1 MPWGIRNHRVTTTD
15 LDRKQLGIRNQSTL
29 SEFAVTNTTVI
40 AVDEHCGSCPCRV
53 NTLEYGK
60 EVVEITC
67 RIWEQSSTRYHTTD
81 QNSVDKYVDNFV
93 SPAFVTIGRT
103 KGQSE
108 TRGAVD
114 TLINTTGLV
123 FEDFT
128 TPGKA
133 SRRDLYL

>member
-1 MPWGIRNHRVTTTD
+1 MRNR
-15 LDRKQLGIRNQSTL
+15 STL
-29 SEFAVTNTTVI
+29 PEFAVTDAVVI
-40 AVDEHCGSCPCRV
+40 AVDEHYSSCPSRI
-53 NTLEYGK
+53 NTLEHGK

-81 QNSVDKYVDNFV
+81 QNSVDEHADDFV
-93 SPAFVTIGRT
+93 SPEFVTMGRT

-108 TRGAVD
+108 TRGVVD
-114 TLINTTGLV
+114 ALIDATGLV

-133 SRRDLYL
+133 SRRDLCL